1 MKPVIAKNLFKKYDG
16 LIAVNRISFEI
27 EKGEIFG
34 ILGPNGAGKTT
45 TCRMIYCFFPPD
57 DGELYVLSMDVKKQ
71 KREIKRRIGVV
82 PQENNLDPDFSVIK
96 NLLIYASYFGINRK
110 EAKKRAIELM
120 KEFEIFNKKDEII
133 EHLSGG
139 MKRRLV
145 IARAFIN
152 DPELIIFDE
161 PTTGLDPQLRH
172 YIWEKIKMIKEK
184 GKTVI
189 ITTHYMEEAEYLCDR
204 VAIMDKGKILVIDSP
219 KNLIKKFIG
228 KRVVE
233 IWTKEG
239 KEDNLIEFLKKENFR
254 FDVHSKRIF
263 IYLNEDEKVP
273 DIVYN
278 HEHTIRESNLEDV
291 FLKLTGRKLN
301 GD

>member
-57 DGELYVLSMDVKKQ
+57 DGELYVLGMDVKKQ

-120 KEFEIFNKKDEII
+120 KEFEVFNKKDEII

-239 KEDNLIEFLKKENFR
+239 KEDNLIEFLKKEKFR

>member
-1 MKPVIAKNLFKKYDG
+1 MKPVIAKKLFKKYDG
-16 LIAVNRISFEI
+16 LIAVDRISFEI

-57 DGELYVLSMDVKKQ
+57 DGELYVLGMDVKKQ

-172 YIWEKIKMIKEK
+172 YIWEKIKLTKEK

-204 VAIMDKGKILVIDSP
+204 VAIMDKGRILVIDSP

-228 KRVVE
+228 KRVIE
-233 IWTKEG
+233 IWTKEE
-239 KEDNLIEFLKKENFR
+239 KENNLIEFLKKKNFR

-263 IYLNEDEKVP
+263 IYLDEDEKVP